1 MNEEPDMLWWLCALI
16 SGAIGPA
23 ILVYAVRQKDSY
35 SLVFG
40 IVISILS
47 IFIGSGV
54 LMALTLTFVI
64 GLFVAVKKYL

>member
-1 MNEEPDMLWWLCALI
+1 MNEETDMLWWLCALL
-16 SGAIGPA
+16 AVGPA
-23 ILVYAVRQKDSY
+23 ILYMLSAKGLY

-54 LMALTLTFVI
+54 LMALTLTVT